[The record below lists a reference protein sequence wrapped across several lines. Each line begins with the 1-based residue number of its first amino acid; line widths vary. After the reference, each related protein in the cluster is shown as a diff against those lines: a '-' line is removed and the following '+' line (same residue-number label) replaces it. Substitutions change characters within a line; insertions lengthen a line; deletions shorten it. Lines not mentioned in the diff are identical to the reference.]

1 MAPLN
6 NANAGQQD
14 PTKPFLVSSDP
25 VGHLNSVREQVTRF
39 FGLGQDKIEN
49 ILPCT
54 PFQHDV
60 MDCAADDRQRAVG
73 HAIYEIP
80 QNIDTTRLAA
90 AWKETVRQTPSLRT
104 CTFTSK
110 VGDAFQVVLRDSF
123 VFSWMS
129 WTTPDLKDAVV
140 QDEAAAALA
149 GPRCNRFVLLDNP
162 HTKKRLLIW
171 TFSHAL
177 VDGIFQKRILQRV
190 LIAYKDGHD
199 ELSRLPETPDDSSE
213 AQSEEDPQTNPFNMP
228 KIPQAKDMERAT
240 QFWQEHLSGLDAS
253 AFPPL
258 SSHLAMPYPDTKAE
272 HRITYSRSLHQ
283 KWSSTTI
290 CRTALS
296 FLLSRYTHSPEALF
310 GVVTEQA
317 RLFEEQQLMIDGPTR
332 TVVPIRVRCAS
343 DQAVSDVMEAINAYD
358 HTMRQFTH
366 AGLRNIACTGDDGSA
381 ACGFQTV
388 LLVTDNG
395 TEQAAAGEI
404 HQKTEELE
412 AFMPCTNRALL
423 LNCKMASDGALLV
436 ARYDQSVIDSHQIAR
451 LLRQLGSLIQHLQ
464 SSTDDLPCVGQV
476 DMVTQEDRAEI
487 ESWNSDPIQAQ
498 DTLIHSEMLKWAS
511 DFPNETAIVS
521 WDGDWTYAEL
531 DKVSS
536 RLAQHIKSIDLG
548 REQTILPL
556 YFEKSKWVVA
566 AMLAVLKAGHAFTL
580 IDPSDPQARM
590 SQVVQQTSA
599 TVALT
604 SKLHCSTVQEV
615 VGRCIV
621 VDDDLVQSLPD
632 EGLFTSTAKPHDL
645 AYAIFTSGSTGN
657 PKGIMIEHRAFASCA
672 IKFGPALGINS
683 ETRAL
688 QFGSHAFGAC
698 LLEIMTTLI
707 HGGCV
712 CIPSDDD
719 RMNNVPDFINRCNVN
734 WVMATPS
741 YMGTFPPELVP
752 GLQTLVLVGE
762 QMSATVNETWAPR
775 VQKLLNGYGQS
786 ESSSLCFV
794 GNINPLSSEP
804 NNIGRAVGAHSWII
818 DPDDPNRLAPI
829 GAIGELVIESPGIAR
844 GYIVAPLLE
853 KSPFIETAP
862 TWYSSK
868 QLPGGFKLYRTGDL
882 ARYASDGTIV
892 CLGRMDSQVKIRG
905 QRVELGAV
913 ETCLRQQMPSDTT
926 IVVEAVKRSD
936 SHSSTVLTAFLIGP
950 NGYTKSAED
959 AHVLDQ
965 NATKEINAKLEQALP
980 RHSVPSF
987 YICMEHLPRTATGKV
1002 DRRRLRIM
1010 GSQILTEHT
1019 QETVSQPNRKFDP
1032 LTTDTEVKL
1041 EEIWLRSLNLESGS
1055 PNIGASF
1062 FELGGDSIT
1071 AIKMVNMARSAG
1083 IELKV
1088 SDIYRN
1094 PTLAGLGAVVNGS
1107 SVPVPH
1113 TLIPRL
1119 SHNGPVEQSY
1129 SQGRLWFLDQLE
1141 VGASWYLIPYA
1152 VRMRGPVD
1160 IEALNRALLALEQRH
1175 ETLRTTFENRDGLGV
1190 QIVHKKL
1197 AKELKVIDVSD
1208 VSDGGY
1214 LELLD
1219 QEQTAPF
1226 DLTAEAGWRS
1236 TLIRLGEADHI
1247 LSIVMHHIISD
1258 GWSIDIL
1265 RRELSTLYAVAL
1277 QGKDPLSAVSPLP
1290 IQYSD
1295 FALWQKQESQVVEHE
1310 KQLGYWK
1317 KQLADS
1323 SPAKI
1328 PTDFPRPALLSGQ
1341 AGCVP
1346 VTIDGEL
1353 YQKLRG
1359 FCNKHETTSFAVL
1372 LAAFRAAHY
1381 RLTGVDDAVIGT
1393 PIANR
1398 NRWELENMI
1407 GFFVNTQCMR
1417 ISVDDGDSFES
1428 LVRQVRSTTTAAFEH
1443 EDVPFERVVSAL
1455 QPGSRDLSRTPLAQL
1470 MFALH
1475 SQKDLGRFELQGLES
1490 EPLSNKPY
1498 TRFDLEFHLFQEAGS
1513 LKGSANFATDLFK
1526 PETIENV
1533 VSVFFQLLR
1542 HGLDQ
1547 PQTSISLLPLTDGIP
1562 ELRSMGLLKIK
1573 QVEYPRDSS
1582 VVDEFRTQVAA
1593 CPDSL
1598 AVVDSSSRLTY
1609 AELDHESD
1617 LLATWL
1623 RRRHMAAETLVGV
1636 LAPRSC
1642 ETIVAFLGILKA
1654 NLAYL
1659 PLDVRS
1665 PAARMK
1671 DILSGV
1677 PGHTIVLLGSGVI
1690 APDFQLPD
1698 LELIRVTDALK
1709 YGDTNG
1715 LNGHAH
1721 ADSLSPSATSL
1732 AYVLFTSGST
1742 GRPKGVMIE
1751 HRVILRLVKSD
1762 IIPNFPPA
1770 ARMAHMFNVAF
1781 DGATYE
1787 IFNPLLNGGTV
1798 VCIDYVTALDGK
1810 ALEAVFAQ
1818 EQVNV
1823 AMMAP
1828 ALLKLYLADA
1838 RDALK
1843 NLDVVI
1849 AAGDRFDGQDAIE
1862 VRSLIQGQCYNAYG
1876 PTENGVFS
1884 TLHQVA
1890 ANESFINGVPLGRTI
1905 NNSGALVTDPNQQ
1918 LVGVGV
1924 MGELVV
1930 TGDGL
1935 ARGYA
1940 DRALDTNRFIHVNID
1955 GQIVRAYRTGDRVR
1969 YRIGD
1974 GLIEFFGRMD
1984 TQFKIR
1990 GNRVESGEVESAI
2003 LSHHSVHDAAVVL
2016 REDEGQQPEMVGFIV
2031 ADDDH
2036 STEQE
2041 ETGNQVEGWQD
2052 HFESGMYSD
2061 ISTISPSAIGSDFK
2075 GWTSMYD
2082 GREIDKAEMQE
2093 WLDDTMQTLHDG
2105 QVPGHVLE
2113 IGTGS
2118 GMILFNLGAGLQSY
2132 AGLEPSKSATEFVNK
2147 VIKSIPALADKAE
2160 VHAGTATDIDKLGEL
2175 RPDIVV
2181 FNSVVQYFPAP
2192 EYLTQ
2197 VVDTLV
2203 RIPGVKRL
2211 FFGDIRSRATN
2222 RHFLAARAIHTLGS
2236 NATKTKVR
2244 QKIAELE
2251 EREEE
2256 LLVEPAFFT
2265 ALEGRLPDL
2274 IKHVEILPKNMHATN
2289 ELSAYRYAAVVHL
2302 RDSEESAQPVYSIEK
2317 DHWTDFQAS
2326 QMDRHALLDLLR
2338 RSKDA
2343 KSVAISNIPFAKTA
2357 FERLI
2362 VESLDNDSR
2371 DETQS
2376 VLDGAAWIS
2385 AVRSD
2390 AESHPSLSV
2399 PDLFQLAKESGFR
2412 VEVSAARQWSQSGA
2426 LDAVFHHYTSSQSDS
2441 RTLIRFPTDNQVR
2454 VSATL
2459 TNRPLQR
2466 LQRRRAALQVRE
2478 RLQSLVPPYMIPSSI
2493 VVLDQ
2498 MPLNANGKVD
2508 RKELARRARI
2518 LPKPQTAPPVPAFP
2532 ISDIEVMLCEEATEV
2547 FGMDV
2552 DITDHFFKLGG
2563 HSLLA
2568 TKLVSRIDNRLKVR
2582 VTVKDVFDH
2591 PVFGD
2596 LAIIIRQ
2603 GLALQNPIPEAQ
2615 DRQGS
2620 SAGVAPRTETESM
2633 LCEEFANIL
2642 GIQAGITDNFFDL
2655 GGHSLM
2661 ATKLAVRIGHR
2672 LDTTI
2677 SVKDVFD
2684 YPVLFQ
2690 LAKKIELAR
2699 SQSDKV
2705 NHDIQTTDYA
2715 AFQLLSLQN
2724 PQDFV
2729 QREICPQLKFSY
2741 GTVQDVYP
2749 ATQLQKAFLFDPT
2762 TGYPRRLVPFYLDFP
2777 RDSESATLTRACESL
2792 VERLDM
2798 FRTVFLEAEGEL
2810 YQVVVEHL
2818 DLTIDTIETAENVNT
2833 ATGDFLDSH
2842 AQELVRL
2849 GDPLIQMAI
2858 LKSASSVRV
2867 ILRMSHALYDGLSF
2881 EPIVRDL
2888 HMLYNG
2894 RSLASPIQFARY
2906 MQYSANRRTD
2916 GYDFWRDVIQNSPMT
2931 VLRDP
2936 SGGGNRRQEIDP
2948 SKAVHL
2954 SEVVDVP
2961 LQAIRRSITTQATVF
2976 NSACAIVLS
2985 KESGS
2990 KDVVFGRIVSGRQ
3003 GLPVSWQDII
3013 GPCTNAVPVRAHI
3026 PEDGDQQQ
3034 LLRDMQDQYLRSLPF
3049 ETLGFGDIKRNCTD
3063 WPEATTNYSCC
3074 VTYHNFEYHPESEV
3088 EQQRVEMGVLAK
3100 HVELRKDE
3108 PLYDLAIAGE
3118 VEPDGINLK
3127 VTVVAKAQLFGE
3139 ERVKHL
3145 LEEVCK
3151 TFQTLNLSL

>member
-1 MAPLN
+1 
-6 NANAGQQD
+6 
-14 PTKPFLVSSDP
+14 
-25 VGHLNSVREQVTRF
+25 
-39 FGLGQDKIEN
+39 
-49 ILPCT
+49 
-54 PFQHDV
+54 
-60 MDCAADDRQRAVG
+60 
-73 HAIYEIP
+73 
-80 QNIDTTRLAA
+80 
-90 AWKETVRQTPSLRT
+90 
-104 CTFTSK
+104 
-110 VGDAFQVVLRDSF
+110 
-123 VFSWMS
+123 
-129 WTTPDLKDAVV
+129 
-140 QDEAAAALA
+140 
-149 GPRCNRFVLLDNP
+149 
-162 HTKKRLLIW
+162 
-171 TFSHAL
+171 
-177 VDGIFQKRILQRV
+177 
-190 LIAYKDGHD
+190 
-199 ELSRLPETPDDSSE
+199 
-213 AQSEEDPQTNPFNMP
+213 
-228 KIPQAKDMERAT
+228 
-240 QFWQEHLSGLDAS
+240 
-253 AFPPL
+253 
-258 SSHLAMPYPDTKAE
+258 
-272 HRITYSRSLHQ
+272 
-283 KWSSTTI
+283 
-290 CRTALS
+290 
-296 FLLSRYTHSPEALF
+296 
-310 GVVTEQA
+310 
-317 RLFEEQQLMIDGPTR
+317 
-332 TVVPIRVRCAS
+332 
-343 DQAVSDVMEAINAYD
+343 
-358 HTMRQFTH
+358 
-366 AGLRNIACTGDDGSA
+366 
-381 ACGFQTV
+381 
-388 LLVTDNG
+388 
-395 TEQAAAGEI
+395 
-404 HQKTEELE
+404 
-412 AFMPCTNRALL
+412 
-423 LNCKMASDGALLV
+423 
-436 ARYDQSVIDSHQIAR
+436 
-451 LLRQLGSLIQHLQ
+451 
-464 SSTDDLPCVGQV
+464 
-476 DMVTQEDRAEI
+476 
-487 ESWNSDPIQAQ
+487 
-498 DTLIHSEMLKWAS
+498 
-511 DFPNETAIVS
+511 
-521 WDGDWTYAEL
+521 
-531 DKVSS
+531 
-536 RLAQHIKSIDLG
+536 
-548 REQTILPL
+548 
-556 YFEKSKWVVA
+556 
-566 AMLAVLKAGHAFTL
+566 
-580 IDPSDPQARM
+580 
-590 SQVVQQTSA
+590 
-599 TVALT
+599 
-604 SKLHCSTVQEV
+604 
-615 VGRCIV
+615 
-621 VDDDLVQSLPD
+621 
-632 EGLFTSTAKPHDL
+632 
-645 AYAIFTSGSTGN
+645 
-657 PKGIMIEHRAFASCA
+657 
-672 IKFGPALGINS
+672 
-683 ETRAL
+683 
-688 QFGSHAFGAC
+688 
-698 LLEIMTTLI
+698 MTTLI

-804 NNIGRAVGAHSWII
+804 NNIGRAVGAHPWII

-892 CLGRMDSQVKIRG
+892 CLGRIDSQVKIRG

-913 ETCLRQQMPSDTT
+913 ETRLRQQMPSDTT

-936 SHSSTVLTAFLIGP
+936 SHSNTVLTAFLIGP
-950 NGYTKSAED
+950 NGYAKSAED

-965 NATKEINAKLEQALP
+965 NATKEINAKLEQVLP
-980 RHSVPSF
+980 RHSIPSF

-1002 DRRRLRIM
+1002 DRRRLRTM

-1019 QETVSQPNRKFDP
+1019 QETVSQPNRKLDP
-1032 LTTDTEVKL
+1032 LTTDTEVKR

-1071 AIKMVNMARSAG
+1071 TIKMVNMARSAG

-1129 SQGRLWFLDQLE
+1129 SQGRLWFLDQLK

-1160 IEALNRALLALEQRH
+1160 IEALTRALLVLEQRH
-1175 ETLRTTFENRDGLGV
+1175 ETLRTTFENRDGLGYCLFTV
-1190 QIVHKKL
+1190 YLLIPIKALLNTMAGVLPTVLGPDPPGHVMATLQVRFTQIWLGIQIVHKKL
-1197 AKELKVIDVSD
+1197 AKELKLIDVSD
-1208 VSDGGY
+1208 GQDGGY

-1219 QEQTAPF
+1219 QEQTTPF
-1226 DLTAEAGWRS
+1226 DLTAEAGQ
-1236 TLIRLGEADHI
+1236 LYEA
-1247 LSIVMHHIISD
+1247 
-1258 GWSIDIL
+1258 
-1265 RRELSTLYAVAL
+1265 AL

-1295 FALWQKQESQVVEHE
+1295 FALWQKQESQAVEHE

-1341 AGCVP
+1341 AGC
-1346 VTIDGEL
+1346 
-1353 YQKLRG
+1353 
-1359 FCNKHETTSFAVL
+1359 HETTSFAVL

-1490 EPLSNKPY
+1490 EPLANKPY

-1526 PETIENV
+1526 PETIQNV

-1623 RRRHMAAETLVGV
+1623 RRRNMAAETLVGV

-1677 PGHTIVLLGSGVI
+1677 PGRTIVLLGSGVI
-1690 APDFQLPD
+1690 APNFQLPD
-1698 LELIRVTDALK
+1698 LELVRVTDALK
-1709 YGDTNG
+1709 YRDTND
-1715 LNGHAH
+1715 LDGHTH
-1721 ADSLSPSATSL
+1721 VDSLGPLATSL

-1751 HRVILRLVKSD
+1751 HRAILRLVKSG

-1798 VCIDYVTALDGK
+1798 ICIDYVTALDGK
-1810 ALEAVFAQ
+1810 ALQAVFAQ

-1838 RDALK
+1838 HDALK

-1862 VRSLIQGQCYNAYG
+1862 VRSLIRGQCYNAYG

-1890 ANESFINGVPLGRTI
+1890 ADESFINGVSLGRTI

-1940 DRALDTNRFIHVNID
+1940 ERALDTNRFIHINID
-1955 GQIVRAYRTGDRVR
+1955 GQTVRAYRTGDRVR

-2036 STEQE
+2036 SAEQE

-2061 ISTISPSAIGSDFK
+2061 ISTISPSAIGSDCK

-2105 QVPGHVLE
+2105 QVPSHVLE

-2147 VIKSIPALADKAE
+2147 VIKSIPA
-2160 VHAGTATDIDKLGEL
+2160 
-2175 RPDIVV
+2175 P
-2181 FNSVVQYFPAP
+2181 
-2192 EYLTQ
+2192 
-2197 VVDTLV
+2197 
-2203 RIPGVKRL
+2203 
-2211 FFGDIRSRATN
+2211 
-2222 RHFLAARAIHTLGS
+2222 
-2236 NATKTKVR
+2236 
-2244 QKIAELE
+2244 LE
-2251 EREEE
+2251 ESD
-2256 LLVEPAFFT
+2256 
-2265 ALEGRLPDL
+2265 LPG
-2274 IKHVEILPKNMHATN
+2274 II
-2289 ELSAYRYAAVVHL
+2289 
-2302 RDSEESAQPVYSIEK
+2302 YS
-2317 DHWTDFQAS
+2317 D
-2326 QMDRHALLDLLR
+2326 
-2338 RSKDA
+2338 
-2343 KSVAISNIPFAKTA
+2343 
-2357 FERLI
+2357 
-2362 VESLDNDSR
+2362 
-2371 DETQS
+2371 
-2376 VLDGAAWIS
+2376 
-2385 AVRSD
+2385 
-2390 AESHPSLSV
+2390 
-2399 PDLFQLAKESGFR
+2399 
-2412 VEVSAARQWSQSGA
+2412 
-2426 LDAVFHHYTSSQSDS
+2426 
-2441 RTLIRFPTDNQVR
+2441 
-2454 VSATL
+2454 
-2459 TNRPLQR
+2459 
-2466 LQRRRAALQVRE
+2466 
-2478 RLQSLVPPYMIPSSI
+2478 
-2493 VVLDQ
+2493 
-2498 MPLNANGKVD
+2498 
-2508 RKELARRARI
+2508 
-2518 LPKPQTAPPVPAFP
+2518 
-2532 ISDIEVMLCEEATEV
+2532 
-2547 FGMDV
+2547 
-2552 DITDHFFKLGG
+2552 
-2563 HSLLA
+2563 
-2568 TKLVSRIDNRLKVR
+2568 
-2582 VTVKDVFDH
+2582 
-2591 PVFGD
+2591 
-2596 LAIIIRQ
+2596 
-2603 GLALQNPIPEAQ
+2603 
-2615 DRQGS
+2615 
-2620 SAGVAPRTETESM
+2620 
-2633 LCEEFANIL
+2633 
-2642 GIQAGITDNFFDL
+2642 
-2655 GGHSLM
+2655 
-2661 ATKLAVRIGHR
+2661 
-2672 LDTTI
+2672 
-2677 SVKDVFD
+2677 
-2684 YPVLFQ
+2684 
-2690 LAKKIELAR
+2690 
-2699 SQSDKV
+2699 
-2705 NHDIQTTDYA
+2705 
-2715 AFQLLSLQN
+2715 SLQN
-2724 PQDFV
+2724 V
-2729 QREICPQLKFSY
+2729 
-2741 GTVQDVYP
+2741 
-2749 ATQLQKAFLFDPT
+2749 A
-2762 TGYPRRLVPFYLDFP
+2762 
-2777 RDSESATLTRACESL
+2777 
-2792 VERLDM
+2792 VEN
-2798 FRTVFLEAEGEL
+2798 
-2810 YQVVVEHL
+2810 H
-2818 DLTIDTIETAENVNT
+2818 
-2833 ATGDFLDSH
+2833 
-2842 AQELVRL
+2842 
-2849 GDPLIQMAI
+2849 
-2858 LKSASSVRV
+2858 
-2867 ILRMSHALYDGLSF
+2867 
-2881 EPIVRDL
+2881 
-2888 HMLYNG
+2888 
-2894 RSLASPIQFARY
+2894 
-2906 MQYSANRRTD
+2906 
-2916 GYDFWRDVIQNSPMT
+2916 
-2931 VLRDP
+2931 
-2936 SGGGNRRQEIDP
+2936 
-2948 SKAVHL
+2948 
-2954 SEVVDVP
+2954 
-2961 LQAIRRSITTQATVF
+2961 
-2976 NSACAIVLS
+2976 
-2985 KESGS
+2985 
-2990 KDVVFGRIVSGRQ
+2990 
-3003 GLPVSWQDII
+3003 
-3013 GPCTNAVPVRAHI
+3013 
-3026 PEDGDQQQ
+3026 
-3034 LLRDMQDQYLRSLPF
+3034 
-3049 ETLGFGDIKRNCTD
+3049 
-3063 WPEATTNYSCC
+3063 
-3074 VTYHNFEYHPESEV
+3074 
-3088 EQQRVEMGVLAK
+3088 
-3100 HVELRKDE
+3100 E
-3108 PLYDLAIAGE
+3108 PLYLI
-3118 VEPDGINLK
+3118 V
-3127 VTVVAKAQLFGE
+3127 
-3139 ERVKHL
+3139 
-3145 LEEVCK
+3145 
-3151 TFQTLNLSL
+3151 